1 MITKNDTILLLSE
14 LEDDYGVNV
23 EKMVDIAMRSPEV
36 NVAVVKFINSH
47 RPLDAN
53 KFYDKIRKSY
63 NQKKSK
69 LYINIVRE
77 DLENPVDALTI
88 LTSLCLQILLYCKQL
103 DGDRQMFL
111 RHMRYSEICQ
121 VLLNYSKTFDL
132 VPCLKLLRV
141 IKADLK
147 AFEYF
152 AMDKNAE
159 N

>member
-63 NQKKSK
+63 N
-69 LYINIVRE
+69 
-77 DLENPVDALTI
+77 
-88 LTSLCLQILLYCKQL
+88 
-103 DGDRQMFL
+103 
-111 RHMRYSEICQ
+111 
-121 VLLNYSKTFDL
+121 
-132 VPCLKLLRV
+132 
-141 IKADLK
+141 
-147 AFEYF
+147 
-152 AMDKNAE
+152 
-159 N
+159 